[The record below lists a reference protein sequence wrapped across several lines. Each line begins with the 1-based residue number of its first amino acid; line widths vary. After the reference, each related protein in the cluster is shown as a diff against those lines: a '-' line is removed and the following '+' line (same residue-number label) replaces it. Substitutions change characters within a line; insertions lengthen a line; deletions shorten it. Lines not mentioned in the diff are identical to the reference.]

1 MPTEIMNSVQ
11 LLTLTMVRGI
21 KQSAKIQVQW
31 NPSVTD
37 TFGDQHF
44 VRYSEVSPTQEL
56 PVLFPVGIVLRNLA
70 VEGFHPTLVILSHLH
85 KYGYCPCTLS
95 KVDLVQQH

>member
-31 NPSVTD
+31 NPSITD

-70 VEGFHPTLVILSHLH
+70 VEHNVAVFFELFSAARWQGRLSR
-85 KYGYCPCTLS
+85 
-95 KVDLVQQH
+95 D